1 MAFLSR
7 IAPAI
12 ARALA
17 LASGSIVVLRVET
30 VLNYIRFNR
39 EGQHVRQ
46 AEALAYAPSDLRC
59 GDVARRQPQQ
69 DYLMSARNR
78 DRKAMGQAAVER
90 AEPLRIGRGKER
102 HRHELLERRVRA

>member
-1 MAFLSR
+1 MAIARAWRSESPEHKTRKSATEVSLAICRMRTSVAFLSR

-39 EGQHVRQ
+39 EGQHACQ
-46 AEALAYAPSDLRC
+46 AAALAYAPSDFRC
-59 GDVARRQPQQ
+59 GDIAGRQ
-69 DYLMSARNR
+69 S
-78 DRKAMGQAAVER
+78 
-90 AEPLRIGRGKER
+90 
-102 HRHELLERRVRA
+102 